1 MGDRAVRHRFVDS
14 TEWIGPNR
22 TGFAWIAPWL
32 DDYDGPMS
40 RSPTGCEVDS
50 ADRAE
55 DLVAWQDRD
64 RPQLSA
70 E

>member
-1 MGDRAVRHRFVDS
+1 VDRPEPDRIAR
-14 TEWIGPNR
+14 
-22 TGFAWIAPWL
+22 IAPWL

-40 RSPTGCEVDS
+40 RSPTSCEVDS

-64 RPQLSA
+64 RPQLPA